1 MMTNVNDLREIAKN
15 CADVEYY
22 TSATMSYPHTDNV
35 ESIDIDFDGLKD
47 RVDCDYY
54 EMDEEDYNESLMA
67 NCGDTVD
74 FEDVYGSSNAKVM
87 VVVLNAEKPFRKGDG
102 DNVWDCYSQ
111 VDGGKPEKE
120 ESGLD
125 IEDARKWLRDRL
137 YAVSERCE
145 QYMSF
150 EEAEADDTVSTAR
163 DEDGEVYRFNYDNKT
178 FLIKREDEA

>member
-1 MMTNVNDLREIAKN
+1 MTNVNYLKEIAKN
-15 CADVEYY
+15 CADVEFY
-22 TSATMSYPHTDNV
+22 TSETMSYPTTDNV
-35 ESIDIDFDGLKD
+35 RSVDVDFDELKEN
-47 RVDCDYY
+47 VVCNFY
-54 EMDEEDYNESLMA
+54 EMDEEQYNSTICA
-67 NCGDTVD
+67 NCEAAD
-74 FEDVYGSSNAKVM
+74 FDMFFDDKNAKVL
-87 VVVLNAEKPFRKGDG
+87 VIVLDADHPFRKGEG

-111 VDGGKPEKE
+111 VDGEKTEKE

-163 DEDGEVYRFNYDNKT
+163 DEDGEVYCFNYDNKY
-178 FLIKREDEA
+178 FYIKREDEA

>member
-1 MMTNVNDLREIAKN
+1 MTNVKDLREIANN
-15 CADVEYY
+15 CNTVEFY
-22 TSATMSYPHTDNV
+22 TSETMKYPHTDNV
-35 ESIDIDFDGLKD
+35 ESIDIDFDDLKD

-54 EMDEEDYNESLMA
+54 EMDEEQYNSTICA
-67 NCGDTVD
+67 NCEAAD
-74 FEDVYGSSNAKVM
+74 FDIFFDDKNAKVL
-87 VVVLNAEKPFRKGDG
+87 VIVLNADHPFRKGEG

-111 VDGGKPEKE
+111 VDGKNPEKE

-163 DEDGEVYRFNYDNKT
+163 DKDGEVYRFNYDNKY
-178 FLIKREDEA
+178 FYIKREDEA